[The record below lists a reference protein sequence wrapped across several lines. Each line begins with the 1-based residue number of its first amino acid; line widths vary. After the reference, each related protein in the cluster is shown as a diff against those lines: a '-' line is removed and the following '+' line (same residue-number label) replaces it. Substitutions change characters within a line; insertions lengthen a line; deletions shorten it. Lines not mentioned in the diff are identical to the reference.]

1 METVTTWAKPAGIE
15 FSRIAR
21 AAAYSSLYLSFAGGA
36 MVYISCSLQNLSFNH
51 FAALIMILVTYGVY
65 NLNRKTDEA
74 EDSINH
80 FERYSFTKKYGNVLC
95 RTAALAYLGAA
106 GLGIFFGAG
115 AFIITMIPLFSG
127 VIYSIPLLPGR
138 TGFSRI
144 KEVPVL
150 KSVVVALA
158 WAIPPAF
165 LPLYI
170 ARAGISQQ
178 TWIVAL
184 LFFILVF
191 VNTVVFDIRDIKGDR
206 NSGVKTIPVI
216 LGAETTVLALSC
228 LNTGAGI
235 FILISG
241 YELFNPLQIA
251 FLLFCIIYAQ
261 LYLLVFRNRKADKIM
276 TEILI
281 DGQFILLSGVLA
293 VFPIIY
299 GYLPVIS

>member
-1 METVTTWAKPAGIE
+1 METARIRVKSPGPE
-15 FSRIAR
+15 FGRIAR
-21 AAAYSSLYLSFAGGA
+21 AAAYSSIYLSFAGGA
-36 MVYISCSLQNLSFNH
+36 MVFISCSLQDLSFSP

-80 FERYSFTKKYGNVLC
+80 FERYSFTKKYGSVLC
-95 RTAALAYLGAA
+95 RTAALAYIAAA
-106 GLGIFFGAG
+106 GLGIFFGRG

-127 VIYSIPLLPGR
+127 IIYSISLLPGKK
-138 TGFSRI
+138 GFSRI

-150 KSVVVALA
+150 KSVIVASA

-170 ARAGISQQ
+170 AGAGITQR

-191 VNTVVFDIRDIKGDR
+191 VNTVMFDIRDIKGDK

-235 FILISG
+235 FILFSG
-241 YELFNPLQIA
+241 YGLFNPLQNA
-251 FLLFCIIYAQ
+251 FLLFCILYAQ
-261 LYLLVFRNRKADKIM
+261 LYLLVFRNRNADKIM
-276 TEILI
+276 TEMFI
-281 DGQFILLSGVLA
+281 DGQFILLAGMLLI
-293 VFPIIY
+293 FPMIY
-299 GYLPVIS
+299 CHLPVIS